1 MEPYQQRVLD
11 EKAEL
16 ETRAKALSA
25 FIGTSEVFAGLPEE
39 EQKLLREQCE
49 VMWQYFEI
57 LEKRIALFPAEPP
70 AES

>member
-16 ETRAKALSA
+16 ETRAKALST
-25 FIGTSEVFAGLPEE
+25 FIGTSKIFAGLPET

>member
-1 MEPYQQRVLD
+1 MEAYQQRVLD

-25 FIGTSEVFAGLPEE
+25 FIGTSEVFAGLPEA
-39 EQKLLREQCE
+39 EQTLLRKQCE

-57 LEKRIALFPAEPP
+57 LEKRIGLFPAETP
-70 AES
+70 AEG